1 MIGLVKTILTK
12 TALSFKVENIDV
24 FFKMK
29 VGKSYIIR
37 EPLIFFDNVVFLP
50 TLIYILNEKAVV
62 CYTWTNAF
70 NFFLHF
76 ILAFILH
83 SIKKNH
89 TFVQTYR
96 P

>member
-37 EPLIFFDNVVFLP
+37 EPLIFFDNYNP
-50 TLIYILNEKAVV
+50 QNE
-62 CYTWTNAF
+62 AF
-70 NFFLHF
+70 RLFGTKRMIF
-76 ILAFILH
+76 
-83 SIKKNH
+83 
-89 TFVQTYR
+89 
-96 P
+96 